1 VTDRDCIRHPL
12 FESIG
17 VVHGFGTRE
26 SSAPPEVL
34 RPVQV
39 HGVEVLRID
48 TDDRI
53 SSGIAAEADAIVSRS
68 PGQSIAIA
76 TADCLPVLASCESG
90 TAVAAIHAGWRGL
103 AKGVVEAGIEA
114 LRSISASGEPI
125 RAVIGPHIGQCCY
138 EIDEP
143 VLEATTLRFGEEA
156 VARASIE
163 TTRGHARLS
172 LAALAHSELDR
183 AGVPP
188 DLRDTVAHSCTSCDI
203 RRFHSFR
210 RDGARA
216 GRMVHFIA
224 TAHE

>member
-1 VTDRDCIRHPL
+1 VTDLAYIRHPL
-12 FESIG
+12 IERIG
-17 VVHGFGTRE
+17 VVHGFGTRQ
-26 SSAPPEVL
+26 SSAPLGVL

-39 HGVEVLRID
+39 HGAEVLRIEH
-48 TDDRI
+48 DDRNP
-53 SSGIAAEADAIVSRS
+53 SGTAAEADAIVSRN

-76 TADCLPVLASCESG
+76 TADCVPILATCESG
-90 TAVAAIHAGWRGL
+90 SAVAAIHAGWRGL

-114 LRSISASGEPI
+114 LREFSAPGEHI

-143 VLEATTLRFGEEA
+143 VLEAMAHRFGEEA
-156 VARASIE
+156 AAAASIE
-163 TTRGHARLS
+163 TTKGHARLS
-172 LAALAHSELDR
+172 LAALAQIELDR

-188 DLRDTVAHSCTSCDI
+188 DLHDSVAHSCTSCNF

-210 RDGARA
+210 RDGALA

-224 TAHE
+224 TAHR